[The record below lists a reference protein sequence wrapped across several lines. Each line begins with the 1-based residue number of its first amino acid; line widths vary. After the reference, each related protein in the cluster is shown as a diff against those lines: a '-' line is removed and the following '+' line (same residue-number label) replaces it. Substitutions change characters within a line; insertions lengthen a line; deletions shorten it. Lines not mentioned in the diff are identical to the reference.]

1 MTALTQLKN
10 GEIIEHSELL
20 DVQLRVV
27 EEACAVARAKGV
39 TIHYLNPLE
48 KVKDV
53 CKTTASNKSSMLQ
66 DILSGK
72 KTEIDYIN
80 GAIVSEGS
88 KYNISTPYND
98 ILTRL
103 VKALEIQKAR

>member
-1 MTALTQLKN
+1 
-10 GEIIEHSELL
+10 
-20 DVQLRVV
+20 
-27 EEACAVARAKGV
+27 
-39 TIHYLNPLE
+39 
-48 KVKDV
+48 
-53 CKTTASNKSSMLQ
+53 MLQ

-103 VKALEIQKAR
+103 VKALEVQRAR